1 MTAFL
6 VILRQSSP
14 QKARRCKKCCRLP
27 LNIVEIYWQK
37 MLAKNAVKKCCRMPL
52 NHIKKNCCRIK
63 SKNSVKKSCRK
74 TLYNT
79 IFFDIFRQI
88 SPKTSRRCEKCGRI
102 LAKNAVE
109 YCQKKLLSNF
119 IIRHYFQT
127 AFFDKE
133 FVEKCGQKRLSNQVE
148 KSYQKKPL
156 LIVEKYRQKMF
167 VNNLTTKFVK
177 LIF

>member
-1 MTAFL
+1 MLSISSTLFL
-6 VILRQSSP
+6 DNFFRHYSANFASESQAMRKMLSFAVEY
-14 QKARRCKKCCRLP
+14 CRNL
-27 LNIVEIYWQK
+27 
-37 MLAKNAVKKCCRMPL
+37 LAKNVGEKCRQMPL

-119 IIRHYFQT
+119 IIRHYF
-127 AFFDKE
+127 
-133 FVEKCGQKRLSNQVE
+133 
-148 KSYQKKPL
+148 
-156 LIVEKYRQKMF
+156 
-167 VNNLTTKFVK
+167 
-177 LIF
+177 